1 MNYTLPITLMSENI
15 NNNNI
20 DKPNFNALDFKTEG
34 QRIKVGIV
42 KILEIEQ
49 TQYDKETKVWSKKM
63 ETVTKFNPKTG
74 KQTTET
80 KPVKGFVVEMYEKE
94 DPECIV
100 RTLKINS
107 KAGVRYMEQYVA
119 QRKAPI
125 SEYLPDEDLVLEKVD
140 NGPGMYPSVLPIG
153 A

>member
-1 MNYTLPITLMSENI
+1 MNSLHIPLMSENI
-15 NNNNI
+15 NNSNI
-20 DKPNFNALDFKTEG
+20 EKPNFNALDFKTEG
-34 QRIKVGIV
+34 QRISVGVV
-42 KILEIEQ
+42 KILETEQ
-49 TQYDKETKVWSKKM
+49 VTYDKETKVWSKKM

-107 KAGVRYMEQYVA
+107 KAGVRYMEKYVA
-119 QRKAPI
+119 ARSAPI

-140 NGPGMYPSVLPIG
+140 NGQGMYPSVLPIG

>member
-1 MNYTLPITLMSENI
+1 MNSLHIPLMSENI
-15 NNNNI
+15 NNSNI

-34 QRIKVGIV
+34 QRISVGIV
-42 KILEIEQ
+42 KILETEQ
-49 TQYDKETKVWSKKM
+49 VTYDKETKVWSKKM

-107 KAGVRYMEQYVA
+107 KAGVRYMEKYVA
-119 QRKAPI
+119 DRSAPI

-140 NGPGMYPSVLPIG
+140 NGQGMYPSVLPIG

>member
-1 MNYTLPITLMSENI
+1 MSENI
-15 NNNNI
+15 NNSNI
-20 DKPNFNALDFKTEG
+20 EKPNFNALDFKNEG
-34 QRIKVGIV
+34 QRISVGVV
-42 KILEIEQ
+42 KILETEQ
-49 TQYDKETKVWSKKM
+49 VTYDKETKVWSKKM

-80 KPVKGFVVEMYEKE
+80 KPVKGFVVEMYEKD

-107 KAGVRYMEQYVA
+107 KAGVRYMEKYVA
-119 QRKAPI
+119 ARSAPI

-140 NGPGMYPSVLPIG
+140 NGQGMYPSVLPIG